1 MRVSVTD
8 DIAAAL
14 LCVCLHA
21 LFPFPIRKL
30 MRMDQQDPMF
40 PKREDPLGG
49 KVIVIIIISLYDHIS
64 GKALCIIFNI
74 SAVEK
79 CIRISVLQL
88 QVIEEIISS
97 VRIAYDDYF
106 HFITIFA

>member
-1 MRVSVTD
+1 
-8 DIAAAL
+8 
-14 LCVCLHA
+14 
-21 LFPFPIRKL
+21 
-30 MRMDQQDPMF
+30 MF
-40 PKREDPLGG
+40 PERDDPLGG

-64 GKALCIIFNI
+64 VKALFIIFNI

-79 CIRISVLQL
+79 FIRISVLQQ

>member
-1 MRVSVTD
+1 
-8 DIAAAL
+8 
-14 LCVCLHA
+14 
-21 LFPFPIRKL
+21 
-30 MRMDQQDPMF
+30 MF

>member
-1 MRVSVTD
+1 
-8 DIAAAL
+8 
-14 LCVCLHA
+14 
-21 LFPFPIRKL
+21 
-30 MRMDQQDPMF
+30 MF
-40 PKREDPLGG
+40 PEREDPLGG

-64 GKALCIIFNI
+64 RKALCIIFNI

-79 CIRISVLQL
+79 CIRISMLQL